1 MNSSLLIFL
10 CALLGVSGN
19 LVLRLGMS
27 GFAPHEG
34 QSSLVGVVV
43 RLLTTPLLWI
53 GLLFY
58 VGSMLGWLQV
68 LSTRP
73 LSQVYPAFVSLSFLL
88 LLSAS
93 FLLLREPLRWTHF
106 AGSGLILAGIWI
118 SFQR

>member
-1 MNSSLLIFL
+1 MNSGTLICF
-10 CALLGVSGN
+10 CAILGVSGN
-19 LVLRLGMS
+19 LALRLGMS

-34 QSSLVGVVV
+34 QSSLVGVLM

-53 GLLFY
+53 GVLFY
-58 VGSMLGWLQV
+58 LGSMLGWLQV
-68 LSTRP
+68 LSSRP

-93 FLLLREPLRWTHF
+93 FLLLREPVRWTHF
-106 AGSGLILAGIWI
+106 AGSGLILAGIWV